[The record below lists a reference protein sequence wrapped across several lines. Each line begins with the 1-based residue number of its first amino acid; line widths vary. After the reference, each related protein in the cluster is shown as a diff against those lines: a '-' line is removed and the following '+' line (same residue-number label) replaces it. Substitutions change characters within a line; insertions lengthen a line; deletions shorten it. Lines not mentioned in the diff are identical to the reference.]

1 MKTPESRLNREQI
14 SEQDAL
20 KYKDFNKLM
29 NVHNASNR
37 GAKKSRFWKYLLGGL
52 SAVAI
57 LSLFFIGDKKK
68 ETLITEKKPAIKKE
82 LVRPFPGIPV
92 EYEKF
97 TIQCGKQNII
107 TSADGSRITI
117 PENSLVDSLGNTITG
132 EVELSYRE
140 FRDMVDVFL
149 SGIPMEFD
157 SAGITRH
164 FESAGMFELLAH
176 QNKKKVFIDSKKT
189 VTIAFA
195 SQYEGNR
202 YNMYYFDMST
212 QRWEYLYKDTSKM
225 KETAPIQQLETI
237 DKEIN
242 ILKKTIASKPVLA
255 DPKQAI
261 IKLDVLE
268 SEFPE
273 IAVYKNVRFQLLE
286 PQKMNAASDTVEW
299 DMVNVMKTAQGNYL
313 LHMERGKETK
323 EFSCIPVFEKSDYAA
338 AKKTF
343 EENYTA
349 SQAIIKKKE
358 QEKTDLQ
365 KKLMDEKTL
374 QQNTL
379 LASRATALSGFTSTT
394 NQSAITRLFEIKKF
408 GIFNSDCPQNLP
420 QGGLFVLH
428 LADSSN
434 VEKKPLSFYSVYL
447 AEKNKNALY
456 TYYNYNLDKF
466 SYNPDSKNLLWTVT
480 KDNKLAIFTA
490 KDFKAL
496 KTIGKGEEKT
506 FDMWIVNVDF
516 KNEAQ
521 IRKYLD
527 I

>member
-1 MKTPESRLNREQI
+1 MKKSESRLNSEQI
-14 SEQDAL
+14 SEQEAL

-29 NVHNASNR
+29 NAHNASKIQT
-37 GAKKSRFWKYLLGGL
+37 GKSHFWKYLLGGL

-57 LSLFFIGDKKK
+57 PILFFIGDEKKQV
-68 ETLITEKKPAIKKE
+68 TITEKKPAEKKE
-82 LVRPFPGIPV
+82 LVRPFPNIPV

-97 TIQCGKQNII
+97 TIQCNKQNVI
-107 TSADGSRITI
+107 TSADGSVITI
-117 PENSLVDSLGNTITG
+117 PENSLVDSLGNSITG

-149 SGIPMEFD
+149 SGIPMEYD
-157 SAGITRH
+157 SAGTTRH

-176 QNKKKVFIDSKKT
+176 QNKKAVFIDPKKA

-195 SQYEGNR
+195 SRYEGSR
-202 YNMYYFDMST
+202 YNMYYFDMQT
-212 QRWEYLYKDTSKM
+212 QHWEYLYKDTSKM
-225 KETAPIQQLETI
+225 SVPFPAKQLETI
-237 DKEIN
+237 DKEITT
-242 ILKKTIASKPVLA
+242 LKKTVALKPVLA

-268 SEFPE
+268 TEFPE

-286 PQKMNAASDTVEW
+286 PQKMNANKDTVEW
-299 DMVNVMKTAQGNYL
+299 DMINIVKAAQGNYL

-323 EFSCIPVFEKSDYAA
+323 EFSCIPVFEQSDYAA

-343 EENYTA
+343 EENYKA

-358 QEKTDLQ
+358 QEKVELS
-365 KKLMDEKTL
+365 KKLQDEKAA
-374 QQNTL
+374 QQNEL
-379 LASRATALSGFTSTT
+379 LASRAVILSSLTSTT

-420 QGGLFVLH
+420 EGGLFALNLV
-428 LADSSN
+428 DSSDI
-434 VEKKPLSFYSVYL
+434 EKKPLPFFSVYL

-456 TYYNYNLDKF
+456 TYYNYNLNKF

-480 KDNKLAIFTA
+480 KDNKLAIFTTT
-490 KDFKAL
+490 DFKAL
-496 KTIGKGEEKT
+496 KTTGKGEEKT
-506 FDMWIVNVDF
+506 FEMWIVNVNF

>member
-1 MKTPESRLNREQI
+1 MKKPGSRLNSEQI
-14 SEQDAL
+14 IEQEAL

-29 NVHNASNR
+29 NAHSASKIQAGKNH
-37 GAKKSRFWKYLLGGL
+37 FWKYLLSGL

-57 LSLFFIGDKKK
+57 SSLFFIGDEKKQAI
-68 ETLITEKKPAIKKE
+68 ITEKKPVVKKE
-82 LVRPFPGIPV
+82 LVRPFPNIPV

-97 TIQCGKQNII
+97 TIQCDKQNSI
-107 TSADGSRITI
+107 TSLDGSVITI
-117 PENSLVDSLGNTITG
+117 PEYSLVDSLGNTVKG
-132 EVELSYRE
+132 KVELNYRE

-149 SGIPMEFD
+149 SGIPMEYD
-157 SAGITRH
+157 SAGAIRH

-176 QNKKKVFIDSKKT
+176 QNKKTVFIDPKKT
-189 VTIAFA
+189 VTVAFA

-202 YNMYYFDMST
+202 YNLYYFDVPT
-212 QRWEYLYKDTSKM
+212 QRWEYLCKDTSQM
-225 KETAPIQQLETI
+225 KELVPVKQLETI

-242 ILKKTIASKPVLA
+242 ALKKMIALKPVLA
-255 DPKQAI
+255 NPNQAI
-261 IKLDVLE
+261 IKLNVLE

-273 IAVYKNVRFQLLE
+273 IAIYKNVRFQLLE
-286 PQKMNAASDTVEW
+286 PQKMNAVTDTVEW
-299 DMVNVMKTAQGNYL
+299 DMVTVVKAAQGDYL
-313 LHMERGKETK
+313 LRMERGTETK
-323 EFSCIPVFEKSDYAA
+323 EFACIPVFEKSDYTT
-338 AKKTF
+338 AKKAF
-343 EENYTA
+343 EENHKA

-358 QEKTDLQ
+358 QEKTDLL

-379 LASRATALSGFTSTT
+379 LASRAITLSGSTSAT
-394 NQSAITRLFEIKKF
+394 NQSTITRLFEIKKF

-420 QGGLFVLH
+420 QGGLFALSLV
-428 LADSSN
+428 DSSGI
-434 VEKKPLSFYSVYL
+434 EKKPLSFISVYL
-447 AEKNKNALY
+447 AEKNKNTLY
-456 TYYNYNLDKF
+456 TYYNYNLNKF

-496 KTIGKGEEKT
+496 QATGKGEEKT
-506 FDMWIVNVDF
+506 FDMWIINVNF